1 MILKFIKFIFFGN
14 YFIGLLAIALNIE
27 GTLRLGIPYNSLA
40 YYILVFCAP
49 IAYYNYAY
57 MGAIKFGNSTNPRSK
72 WFFSH
77 KKFLQINQY
86 TLTIISIAIMV
97 YIFWVNF
104 WAILNLPIYY
114 YLIVFVMFG
123 LAALYY
129 GLLPTYFF
137 NLNLRNTG
145 WLKPFIIGFL
155 WACTANLLPLLM
167 LKIES
172 NSIQENTTLWIWLF
186 IQNWMFCTVNAIMFD
201 IKDYEID
208 ISRELKTF
216 VVRIGIQKT
225 IGFILIPLLS
235 VGLLS
240 FLVFGYIQHLSF
252 IKIGINLIPFLLTI
266 IVAFLMSSKKN
277 IFFYLI
283 IIDGLI
289 LVKALCGILAELI
302 LKHHW

>member
-1 MILKFIKFIFFGN
+1 MILKLVKFIFFGN
-14 YFIGLLAIALNIE
+14 FFIGLLAIALNIE
-27 GTLRLGIPYNSLA
+27 ATLRLGIPFNSVA
-40 YYILVFCAP
+40 YYVLIFCAP

-57 MGAIKFGNSTNPRSK
+57 MGAIKYGNATNPRSV
-72 WFFSH
+72 WFNNH
-77 KKFLQINQY
+77 KKFLKIDQFL
-86 TLTIISIAIMV
+86 LTIVSISIMV
-97 YIFWVNF
+97 YLFLVNF
-104 WAILNLPIYY
+104 WSILNLPLYY
-114 YLIVFVMFG
+114 WLIVVLMFG

-129 GLLPTYFF
+129 GLMPTYFF

-155 WACTANLLPLLM
+155 WACTANILPILI

-172 NSIQENTTLWIWLF
+172 DIIEENTSLWIWLF

-208 ISRELKTF
+208 VNKELKTF
-216 VVRIGIQKT
+216 VVQIGIQKT
-225 IGFILIPLLS
+225 IGFILLPLLVIGMIS
-235 VGLLS
+235 LLI
-240 FLVFGYIQHLSF
+240 FGYIQQLSF

-266 IVAFLMSSKKN
+266 LVAFLMYTKKK
-277 IFFYLI
+277 ILFYLI

-302 LKHHW
+302 LKYQ